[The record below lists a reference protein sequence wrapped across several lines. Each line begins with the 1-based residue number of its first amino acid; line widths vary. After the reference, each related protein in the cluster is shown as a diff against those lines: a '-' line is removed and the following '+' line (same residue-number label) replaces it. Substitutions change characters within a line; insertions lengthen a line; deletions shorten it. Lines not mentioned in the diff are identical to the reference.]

1 MLQIVIL
8 NKMSTPVEYTLLSKL
23 PVTLAQSV
31 MCICV
36 HGFRNSKDKNVS
48 FISVRRPPL
57 LLSRIL
63 ASRVVRL
70 WNFSCKKNIFFISWY
85 LVEQKLI
92 LKETKVEH
100 QFLGG
105 IISGCNS
112 SHGNYINPLNQV
124 HFNKVWKIKKISIK
138 FC

>member
-1 MLQIVIL
+1 MLQIVIF
-8 NKMSTPVEYTLLSKL
+8 NKMSTQVKYTLFTKL
-23 PVTLAQSV
+23 PITLAQNV

-36 HGFRNSKDKNVS
+36 HGFTNSKDENVS
-48 FISVRRPPL
+48 FISLRRPPL

-70 WNFSCKKNIFFISWY
+70 WNFFCKINIFFISWY

-92 LKETKVEH
+92 LKETEVDH

-112 SHGNYINPLNQV
+112 SHRNYINPLNQV
-124 HFNKVWKIKKISIK
+124 HFNKVWKIIKMSIK